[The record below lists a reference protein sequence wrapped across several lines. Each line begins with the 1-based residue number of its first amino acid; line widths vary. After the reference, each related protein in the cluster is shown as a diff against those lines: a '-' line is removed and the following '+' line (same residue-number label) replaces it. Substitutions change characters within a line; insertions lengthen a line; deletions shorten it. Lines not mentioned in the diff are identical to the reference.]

1 MAVLGLSCAALALAL
16 MAGRLITGTVT
27 HYVLIPI
34 RNRID

>member
-1 MAVLGLSCAALALAL
+1 MAVIGLTCAALALAL
-16 MAGRLITGTVT
+16 MAARLIVGSVA

>member
-1 MAVLGLSCAALALAL
+1 MAVIGMTCAALALAL
-16 MAGRLITGTVT
+16 MVSRLAIGTVA